1 MSDSNVV
8 VLKTTTRLDLP
19 PERVLQQAMDAGL
32 TEVVVIGL
40 DPAGNFWFASSKSNG
55 GDVLWHLEIAK
66 KRLLDIMDIN
76 MDGHPTDPPPV
87 SA

>member
-1 MSDSNVV
+1 MGEVV
-8 VLKTTTRLDLP
+8 ELQTVTRLDLP
-19 PERVLQQAMDAGL
+19 PERVLQRAVDARL

-40 DPAGNFWFASSKSNG
+40 NPEGDFWFASSKADG

-66 KRLLDIMDIN
+66 KRLLDIMDVN
-76 MDGHPTDPPPV
+76 PRNDPLDPPS